1 MRKYRWWL
9 VAILI
14 IILAAFGLHLAT
26 SSKVSQHTV
35 TVGAIGPDVQV
46 WQHIAKSKAAK
57 EVGIK
62 INVKSFT
69 DPIGLNKATAS
80 GEIDVNAFQS
90 WSYLETYNKQNKKA
104 QLAALGTTF
113 RTNGNLF
120 ETIQEG

>member
-46 WQHIAKSKAAK
+46 W
-57 EVGIK
+57 
-62 INVKSFT
+62 
-69 DPIGLNKATAS
+69 
-80 GEIDVNAFQS
+80 
-90 WSYLETYNKQNKKA
+90 
-104 QLAALGTTF
+104 
-113 RTNGNLF
+113 
-120 ETIQEG
+120 

>member
-57 EVGIK
+57 KAGIK

-80 GEIDVNAFQS
+80 GEIDVKAFQS
-90 WSYLETYNKQNKKA
+90 WSYLET
-104 QLAALGTTF
+104 
-113 RTNGNLF
+113 
-120 ETIQEG
+120 